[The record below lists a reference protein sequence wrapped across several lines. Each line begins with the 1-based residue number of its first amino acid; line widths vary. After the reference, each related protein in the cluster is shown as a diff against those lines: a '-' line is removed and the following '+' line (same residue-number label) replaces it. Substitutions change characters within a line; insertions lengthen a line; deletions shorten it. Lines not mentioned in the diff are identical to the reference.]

1 VVPLVRVMVFLHG
14 TTLMHAAGV
23 GQPREVRVRQSKE
36 RDPSVTDF
44 ANYVPIG
51 NAAEKV
57 GAWAAKGAE
66 IVYLSSLRNSLDV
79 VADRV
84 VLNRWAFPTGDIL
97 WRGEDES
104 YADVVA
110 RAGPDVLVEDDCE
123 SIGGRGETASAH
135 LSPEVAKKVHS
146 LVVNE
151 FGGIDH
157 LPDDPRR
164 LVTLASG

>member
-1 VVPLVRVMVFLHG
+1 MFLLVRVMVFLHG

-23 GQPREVRVRQSKE
+23 DQPREVRVRQSRQ

-51 NAAEKV
+51 NAAEKL
-57 GAWAAKGAE
+57 GAWATKGAE
-66 IVYLSSLRNSLDV
+66 IVYLSSHRDSLSV

-84 VLNRWAFPTGDIL
+84 VLSRWAFPAGDVL
-97 WRGEDES
+97 WRVENES

-110 RAGPDVLVEDDCE
+110 RAAPDVLVEDDCE
-123 SIGGRGETASAH
+123 SIGGRAETASAH
-135 LSPEVAKKVHS
+135 LAPEVSLKVRS
-146 LVVNE
+146 IVVRE
-151 FGGIDH
+151 FEGIDQ

-164 LVTLASG
+164 LVTPASG